1 MGKSLAA
8 HMGRLSPI
16 SGLLKPVTESIDK
29 VCFPYLPTN
38 HMQAYNKQVVS
49 TDVVK
54 RATELT
60 MINQGTETQQKT
72 VS

>member
-1 MGKSLAA
+1 MGKSLTA
-8 HMGRLSPI
+8 HMARLFPI
-16 SGLLKPVTESIDK
+16 TSLLEPVTQSIDK

-38 HMQAYNKQVVS
+38 NMQAYNKQVVS

-60 MINQGTETQQKT
+60 TINQGTETQQKT

>member
-1 MGKSLAA
+1 
-8 HMGRLSPI
+8 
-16 SGLLKPVTESIDK
+16 
-29 VCFPYLPTN
+29 
-38 HMQAYNKQVVS
+38 MQAYNKQVVS

-60 MINQGTETQQKT
+60 MINQGIETQQKT